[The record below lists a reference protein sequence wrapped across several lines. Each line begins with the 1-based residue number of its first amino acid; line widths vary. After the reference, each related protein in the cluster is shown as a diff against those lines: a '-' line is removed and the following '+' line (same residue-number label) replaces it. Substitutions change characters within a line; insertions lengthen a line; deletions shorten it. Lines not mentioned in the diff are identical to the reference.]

1 MQKPAITQVPTAD
14 LIAKRWSPRAFDAS
28 KAVSHEQII
37 ALLEAARWAPS
48 SYNDQP
54 WRFVVCDKTS
64 NPKAWQAAFDCLAPS
79 NQTWVK
85 DAPLLLLGCANT
97 ILDVNQQA
105 NRFAQ
110 YDTGA
115 AAENLVLQASHL
127 GLVAHQMGGFNSD
140 LAREKFAIPA
150 QYTPMSMLCVGYV
163 GAANNLPDDLKAREL
178 AERKRKPL
186 GELFFEGNW
195 GKPIQGSA

>member
-1 MQKPAITQVPTAD
+1 MQKPAISSVPLEET
-14 LIAKRWSPRAFDAS
+14 ITKRWSPRAYDATKS
-28 KAVSHEQII
+28 VSHEQLI
-37 ALLEAARWAPS
+37 AVLEAARWAPS

-54 WRFVVCDKTS
+54 WRFIVCDKAS
-64 NPKAWQAAFDCLAPS
+64 NPKAWQAAFDCLMPS

-115 AAENLVLQASHL
+115 AAENLVLQATSM
-127 GLVAHQMGGFNSD
+127 GLAAHQMGGFNAD
-140 LAREKFAIPA
+140 TAREVFAIPA
-150 QYTPMSMLCVGYV
+150 QFTPMAMISVGYE
-163 GAANNLPDDLKAREL
+163 GDANDLPDELKTREL
-178 AERKRKPL
+178 AARKRKPL
-186 GELFFEGNW
+186 GEIFFAGAW
-195 GKPIQGSA
+195 GKPVKT